1 MSEPNRDGSTGRA
14 HAVGSGMGIFVGI
27 VMGSVVGS
35 ITDTLALSLSFGI
48 CLGLLVD
55 SVIQERRKRSGGS
68 YDAENITSSGPD

>member
-1 MSEPNRDGSTGRA
+1 
-14 HAVGSGMGIFVGI
+14 
-27 VMGSVVGS
+27 VVGS